1 MLRILPIVN
10 CIRAMGATVDL
21 ERALFGLSVFWT
33 VVIVASSILGGLV
46 VIAAASVLFFKV
58 RRDQIRSK

>member
-1 MLRILPIVN
+1 
-10 CIRAMGATVDL
+10 MGATVDL